1 MILVD
6 NRGGDKYSDCL
17 FSCTTAQLG
26 MCSRGPECQGS
37 QSTQSLGREITTA
50 TCWLFTVRFYQSSSA
65 SKWHVL
71 LDVHHTLLS
80 SYFVKDIG
88 RGDSRLT
95 EGFIFISSGDSC
107 ACLDTLR
114 TDHYLKDPQQET
126 PPQTTPLRCVPGLL
140 LLREVNSSLLSSLRL
155 LVALDDLV

>member
-1 MILVD
+1 MLVETTV
-6 NRGGDKYSDCL
+6 GKSSDCL
-17 FSCTTAQLG
+17 FSYTTAQLG
-26 MCSRGPECQGS
+26 MCSRGLECQGS

-50 TCWLFTVRFYQSSSA
+50 TSWLFTVRFYQSSSA

-71 LDVHHTLLS
+71 LDDHHTFSS

-95 EGFIFISSGDSC
+95 EGFIFISSGDSR

-114 TDHYLKDPQQET
+114 TDHYLKDPQQAT
-126 PPQTTPLRCVPGLL
+126 PPQTTPLRYVPGLFL
-140 LLREVNSSLLSSLRL
+140 LHEVNSRLLSSLRL
-155 LVALDDLV
+155 LVALDDFV